1 MNEQFLSFDSCIIR
15 VSNIVAMYKIF
26 DNEKPAIRIEYG
38 YAVDYH
44 IEHFNSS
51 TERDRKYIDLVKLL
65 NGNTNSNVFEVQ

>member
-38 YAVDYH
+38 YAADYH

-51 TERDRKYIDLVKLL
+51 TERDRKYVDLVNLL
-65 NGNTNSNVFEVQ
+65 NVKTTSAVLGVQ